1 MIISENYRNILAEEI
16 RVARTKMAEEIDSR
30 KKVYYYSAIY
40 GIARRVYNLDFDPHI
55 QFMDFVFNA
64 TYNIILGRINTI
76 ISGDNTIPISDDFFV
91 RLGNCL
97 QILEERIRNN
107 EDGYDILEK
116 IVSLVSMIE
125 GNGYYLVQKGISVYT
140 D

>member
-116 IVSLVSMIE
+116 IVSLASTIE

>member
-16 RVARTKMAEEIDSR
+16 RVARTKMDRETDLR

-40 GIARRVYNLDFDPHI
+40 GMTRRVYNLDFDPHI

-76 ISGDNTIPISDDFFV
+76 MSGDNTIPISEDFFV

-97 QILEERIRNN
+97 LTLEERIRNN

-116 IVSLVSMIE
+116 IVSLASTID